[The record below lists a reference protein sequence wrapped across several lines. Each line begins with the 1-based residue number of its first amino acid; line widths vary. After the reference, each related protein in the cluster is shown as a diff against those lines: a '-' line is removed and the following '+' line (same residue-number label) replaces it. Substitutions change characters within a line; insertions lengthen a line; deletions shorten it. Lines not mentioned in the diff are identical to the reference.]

1 MIEMQ
6 VSHVGTGSQYNRVR
20 LIDKEEHVIF
30 PFFVG
35 PSDARAI
42 TMALT
47 GEFDDRPSTH
57 DLMLAVFASYAITV
71 RRVVI
76 SDVIGGV
83 YRAQLIL
90 ESPDGSV
97 VEIDARPSDVIV
109 VALRTGASIYVSP
122 VLLEQAGFVT
132 NQFVDLGSHKV
143 SMHCSGEGAP
153 TVVLEAGLGLA
164 GSSWQQ
170 VQEAVSQF
178 TRVVSYDRAGLGA
191 SEPSPEPRTSQDM
204 VTDLHALLVSSGL
217 EEPYVLVGH
226 SVGGFT
232 VRLYTDQ
239 NRQDVAGMV
248 LVDVAHP
255 DYYTRVLSVLPQES
269 PDESVELKEFRR
281 FATTFV
287 RDPLLNPERFMWEA
301 SAAQIRS
308 TALLGDIPLIVLS
321 RGQHDPWSGF
331 PADLKVKV
339 ENIGRELQQDLVGL
353 SSNALHIVAEH
364 SGHMIHVDQPNLVV
378 DAIRKVVETV
388 RLSRSS
394 KESPTI
400 GKSFSLR

>member
-20 LIDKEEHVIF
+20 LIDKEEHIIF

-35 PSDARAI
+35 SSDARAI
-42 TMALT
+42 TMALA

-57 DLMLAVFASYAITV
+57 DLMLAIFARYAITV

-76 SDVIGGV
+76 SDLIRDVFC
-83 YRAQLIL
+83 AQLIL

-97 VEIDARPSDVIV
+97 VEIDARPSDAIV
-109 VALRTGASIYVSP
+109 VALRTGASIYVSS

-132 NQFVDLGSHKV
+132 HQLVDLGSHRL

-153 TVVLEAGLGLA
+153 TVVIEAGLGWH
-164 GSSWQQ
+164 GSSWQK

-178 TRVVSYDRAGLGA
+178 TCVVSYDRAGLGA

-204 VTDLHALLVSSGL
+204 VTDLHALLVSSGI
-217 EEPYVLVGH
+217 EGPYVFVGH

-232 VRLYTDQ
+232 VRLYTHQ
-239 NRQDVAGMV
+239 YRQDVVGMV

-269 PDESVELKEFRR
+269 PDESIELKEFRR

-287 RDPLLNPERFMWEA
+287 GDPMLNLERFMWEA
-301 SAAQIRS
+301 SAAQIRN
-308 TALLGDIPLIVLS
+308 TALLRDIPLIVLS
-321 RGQHDPWSGF
+321 RGQSDPWSGF
-331 PADLKVKV
+331 PADLKINL
-339 ENIGRELQQDLVGL
+339 ENIGIELQRDLVGL
-353 SSNALHIVAEH
+353 SSNAIHIVAEH
-364 SGHMIHVDQPNLVV
+364 SGHMIHFDQPSLVI

-394 KESPTI
+394 KESRTT
-400 GKSFSLR
+400 K

>member
-20 LIDKEEHVIF
+20 LIDKEEHVVF

-35 PSDARAI
+35 SSDARAI
-42 TMALT
+42 TRALA
-47 GEFDDRPSTH
+47 GDFDDRPSTH
-57 DLMLAVFASYAITV
+57 DLMLAVFARYAITV

-76 SDVIGGV
+76 SDLIGGV

-97 VEIDARPSDVIV
+97 VEIDARPSDAIV

-122 VLLEQAGFVT
+122 VLLEQAGFVA
-132 NQFVDLGSHKV
+132 NQFVDLGSHKL

-178 TRVVSYDRAGLGA
+178 TRVVSYDRAGVGA
-191 SEPSPEPRTSQDM
+191 SEPGPEPRTSQDM
-204 VTDLHALLVSSGL
+204 ATDLHALLVSSGI
-217 EEPYVLVGH
+217 EEPYVFVGH

-239 NRQDVAGMV
+239 YRHDVAGMV
-248 LVDVAHP
+248 LIDVAHP
-255 DYYTRVLSVLPQES
+255 DYYNRVLSVLPQES
-269 PDESVELKEFRR
+269 PDESAELKEFRS

-287 RDPLLNPERFMWEA
+287 RDPMLNPERLMWEA
-301 SAAQIRS
+301 SAAQIRD
-308 TALLGDIPLIVLS
+308 TALLEDIPLIVLS
-321 RGQHDPWSGF
+321 RGQSDSWPGF
-331 PADLKVKV
+331 PTDLKVNV
-339 ENIGRELQQDLVGL
+339 ENIGIELQRDLVGL
-353 SSNALHIVAEH
+353 SSNAIHIVAEH
-364 SGHMIHVDQPNLVV
+364 SGHMIHFDQPNLVI
-378 DAIRKVVETV
+378 DAIRKVVEMV

-394 KESPTI
+394 KVSP
-400 GKSFSLR
+400 RDC